1 MNVIPTMNANVA
13 MMSVIHNR
21 YDALENSLKNRST
34 RKVFSEFIREYIS
47 KSHRNDGY
55 KRIYKCLVNHIE
67 AYSEYLGQYI
77 YTSSFSEETLEEFV
91 FFLQEQRNLMSSTVK
106 GMIERTKSM
115 LQKAYN
121 AGHHVNMTFKDFIY
135 RDEEI
140 STVFLSMTEITRI
153 YYYEFKKD
161 NYKIVRDYF
170 VIGCLTALRYSDYS
184 RLGPENFVDRNIAIK
199 TKKTKKP
206 VVVPM
211 HPFVREIL
219 QKYNN
224 VLPKA
229 FSIQYFNKTIKEVCR
244 KVGITDLVA
253 YERHKGLN
261 MISIVKPKCDLISSH
276 TARRSAATNMFLAG
290 ISTLRIMKITGH
302 NSEQIFMKYIRV
314 SNEENALTLS
324 AHQFF
329 N

>member
-1 MNVIPTMNANVA
+1 MNIYSVMNVPTM
-13 MMSVIHNR
+13 SVVHNK
-21 YDALENSLKNRST
+21 YEDSGTQLKNRTT
-34 RKVFSEFIREYIS
+34 RKVFTEFIREYLN
-47 KSHRNDGY
+47 KSHKNEGY
-55 KRIYKCLVNHIE
+55 KRIYNCAVNHIN
-67 AYSEYLGQYI
+67 AFAKYLGQEI

-91 FFLQEQRNLMSSTVK
+91 FFLQEQQNLMSSTVK
-106 GMIERTKSM
+106 GMIERTKAM
-115 LQKAYN
+115 LQRAYN
-121 AGHHVNMTFKDFIY
+121 AGYHVNMTFKDFIY

-153 YYYEFKKD
+153 YYYDLKKK
-161 NYKIVRDYF
+161 NYDIARDYF
-170 VIGCLTALRYSDYS
+170 VLGCLTALRYSDYS
-184 RLGPENFVDRNIAIK
+184 RLGPENFVDRNISIK

-244 KVGITDLVA
+244 EVGIVDLVA

>member
-1 MNVIPTMNANVA
+1 
-13 MMSVIHNR
+13 MSVVHSR
-21 YDALENSLKNRST
+21 YDSPDRDAKNRST
-34 RKVFSEFIREYIS
+34 RKLFAEFIREYIGR
-47 KSHRNDGY
+47 SHRNDGY
-55 KRIYKCLVNHIE
+55 KRIYNCLVNHID
-67 AYSEYLGQYI
+67 AYSKYLDQDI
-77 YTSSFSEETLEEFV
+77 YTSSFSEESLEEFV
-91 FFLQEQRNLMSSTVK
+91 YYLQEHRNLMSSTVK

-115 LQKAYN
+115 LQKAFY
-121 AGHHVNMTFKDFIY
+121 AGHHVNMTFKGFIY

-140 STVFLSMTEITRI
+140 TTVFLSMTEITRI
-153 YYYEFKKD
+153 YYHTLKKKNHD
-161 NYKIVRDYF
+161 IVRDYF
-170 VIGCLTALRYSDYS
+170 VIGCLSALRYSDYS

-219 QKYNN
+219 NKYDGI
-224 VLPKA
+224 LPKA

-244 KVGITDLVA
+244 EVGITDLVA

-261 MISIVKPKCDLISSH
+261 MISVVKQKCDLISSH

-302 NSEQIFMKYIRV
+302 NSEQIFMRYIRV

>member
-1 MNVIPTMNANVA
+1 MESNLSVVYKHET
-13 MMSVIHNR
+13 MSVQRN
-21 YDALENSLKNRST
+21 DKTVLKNI
-34 RKVFSEFIREYIS
+34 VEFIREYMA
-47 KSHRNDGY
+47 KSHRPDSY
-55 KRIYKCLVNHIE
+55 KHLYLNAADQLENFSK
-67 AYSEYLGQYI
+67 YLGNVI
-77 YTSSFSEETLEEFV
+77 YTNSLGEEGLEEFV
-91 FFLQEQRNLMSSTVK
+91 FFLQDQQNLMSSTVK
-106 GMIERTKSM
+106 SMIERTKAM

-121 AGHHVNMTFKDFIY
+121 SGHRVDMTFKDFVY

-153 YYYEFKKD
+153 YYYEFKKK
-161 NYKIVRDYF
+161 NHEIVRDYF
-170 VIGCLTALRYSDYS
+170 IIGCLTALRYSDYS
-184 RLGPENFVDRNIAIK
+184 RLGQENFVDRNITIK

-206 VVVPM
+206 VMVPM

-219 QKYNN
+219 KKYNN
-224 VLPKA
+224 NLPKA

-261 MISIVKPKCDLISSH
+261 MISIVKSKCDLISSH

-302 NSEQIFMKYIRV
+302 NSEQIFMKYIRI

>member
-1 MNVIPTMNANVA
+1 
-13 MMSVIHNR
+13 
-21 YDALENSLKNRST
+21 
-34 RKVFSEFIREYIS
+34 
-47 KSHRNDGY
+47 
-55 KRIYKCLVNHIE
+55 
-67 AYSEYLGQYI
+67 
-77 YTSSFSEETLEEFV
+77 
-91 FFLQEQRNLMSSTVK
+91 
-106 GMIERTKSM
+106 
-115 LQKAYN
+115 
-121 AGHHVNMTFKDFIY
+121 
-135 RDEEI
+135 
-140 STVFLSMTEITRI
+140 MTEITRI